1 MNEVPKN
8 NAFVRFLKVIQDYWF
23 LITLLFSAL
32 ATLFYFIYFDVNPLE
47 KQYENKIQTLSVD
60 LHNNIAL
67 SYLQQGYFEKA
78 LIEFE
83 NALTYKSYNKQAL
96 NGKLLAELFLS
107 LKSIEHN
114 PNLSEKTK
122 NEIAK
127 LEIDEDNELY
137 PIRKK
142 YYADNELGSGN
153 PEEAIN
159 LYENLLAEDSNY
171 VDLLFTYGWLNYELG
186 EPDLNKMSKLFSKLT
201 EIAPKDFRGYHGYAY
216 AMYMKAVYETDP
228 SLKNDYIFEA
238 ANQCINA
245 YNLIYTRFNVA
256 LDLGEIIRSIEP
268 LLAVDIH
275 LKSKQLLDDPTIMAM
290 EENSPT
296 LGYKLL
302 MSNTTQYVIIT
313 TLEQKKALV
322 FYELALDYLA
332 DYRKNYEITSL
343 IDHDDYYALASE
355 LDQNGNIRLIYEDQ
369 KAILDMFLPEP

>member
-1 MNEVPKN
+1 MSEVPKN
-8 NAFVRFLKVIQDYWF
+8 NALVRFLKVIQDYWF

-47 KQYENKIQTLSVD
+47 KQYENKVQTLRVE
-60 LHNNIAL
+60 LHNSIAL
-67 SYLQQGYFEKA
+67 SYLHQGYYQKA
-78 LIEFE
+78 LNEFE
-83 NALTYKSYNKQAL
+83 NALTYKSYNRKAL
-96 NGKLLAELFLS
+96 NGKLLAELYLS

-114 PNLSEKTK
+114 PNLSERTK
-122 NEIAK
+122 NEVAK
-127 LEIDEDNELY
+127 LEIDADDELY

-153 PEEAIN
+153 LEGAVK
-159 LYENLLAEDSNY
+159 LYDNLLEEDSNY

-186 EPDLNKMSKLFSKLT
+186 KPDLNKMSVLFKKLT
-201 EIAPKDFRGYHGYAY
+201 QIAPKDFRGYHGYAY

-228 SLKNDYIFEA
+228 SLKNDFIYEA

-256 LDLGEIIRSIEP
+256 LDLGEIVRAIKPS
-268 LLAVDIH
+268 LAIDIH
-275 LKSKQLLDDPTIMAM
+275 LKAKQLLDDPAIMAL

-302 MSNTTQYVIIT
+302 MSNSNQYVIIT

-332 DYRKNYEITSL
+332 DYRQNYEITSL
-343 IDHDDYYALASE
+343 VEHDELLILAEE
-355 LDQNGNIRLIYEDQ
+355 LDRNGDIRLIYEDQ
-369 KAILDMFLPEP
+369 KEVLNMFLQEQ

>member
-186 EPDLNKMSKLFSKLT
+186 EPDLNKMSKLFRKLT